1 MCQIADALI
10 ALQQVG
16 NVKYMG
22 WTLEFPCAMNCVNE
36 LQEIAKIMN
45 GELEEWKQ
53 TVEDA
58 RNRFYELNYFT
69 MVQLLDLRRELGK
82 LKDTPSFHDESP
94 KIEPSVLSLLHSVS
108 PQVDN
113 TSVMRKVQFCINKA
127 EVMALEQKQLA
138 ADGNKDKD
146 FESLGVEAGEDTSF
160 KEDEESEASSTL
172 FNCSGDQTHT
182 SQLTLTYEKLNETQK
197 AIYNNI
203 VETCGFNDKLILMAL
218 STCGENENECMEWC
232 YENDANFPDDEPLSQ
247 QHILTDE
254 DIESLSS
261 DDEGSESVVSN
272 QSSSFNGE

>member
-16 NVKYMG
+16 NVKYIG
-22 WTLEFPCAMNCVNE
+22 WTLEFPCAMNFVNE
-36 LQEIAKIMN
+36 LQEIAKTMN

-58 RNRFYELNYFT
+58 RNKFYELNYFT

-82 LKDTPSFHDESP
+82 LKDTPSFHKSP

-113 TSVMRKVQFCINKA
+113 ISVMRKVQLCIKEA
-127 EVMALEQKQLA
+127 EVMVLEQK
-138 ADGNKDKD
+138 
-146 FESLGVEAGEDTSF
+146 SLGVEAGEDT
-160 KEDEESEASSTL
+160 EEEEKEASSTL
-172 FNCSGDQTHT
+172 FNASGDQTHT

-203 VETCGFNDKLILMAL
+203 LGFNDRLVLMAL
-218 STCGENENECMEWC
+218 STCGEDENECMKWC
-232 YENDANFPDDEPLSQ
+232 YENDKNFPDDEPLSQ
-247 QHILTDE
+247 QLTLTD
-254 DIESLSS
+254 DDTESLSS
-261 DDEGSESVVSN
+261 GDEESESVVSDH
-272 QSSSFNGE
+272 STSFNGEYRHTVLACVKCICI